1 MKAVVCQEVGR
12 LELTQLDEPLSLQAG
27 EAIVRIR
34 RVGICGT
41 DIHAYKGNQPFFTYP
56 RILGH
61 ELAGIVEE
69 LGSDDSGLAVGDQVS
84 IIPYMACGSCIAC
97 RKGKTNCCSDMQVLG
112 VHRDGGM
119 RERFTVPVSHLIRT
133 VGMTLDQTALLEPFS
148 IGAHAIRR
156 SGLREG
162 ENVLVIGAGPIGL
175 GVMAL
180 AKRQGARVIAMDV
193 KDKRLSFCRDWAHV
207 DATIN
212 ALTDNVVE
220 RLMELT
226 DGEMPTVVFE
236 ATGNAVSMEES
247 FQLAAHGGTLVFV
260 GLVRAAISF
269 SDPEFHKRELSLL
282 ASRNATRADFEL
294 VIDAMKEGALD
305 VERYIT
311 HRAPLDQM
319 PQIWERW
326 MEPDAGIIKAMLEL

>member
-1 MKAVVCQEVGR
+1 VKAVVCQEVGR
-12 LELTQLDEPLSLQAG
+12 FELSQLEEPLSPHTG

-41 DIHAYKGNQPFFTYP
+41 DIHAYKGNQPFFSYP
-56 RILGH
+56 RLLGH

-84 IIPYMACGSCIAC
+84 VIPYMACGSCIAC
-97 RKGKTNCCSDMQVLG
+97 RKGKTNCCSAMQVLG

-119 RERFTVPVSHLIRT
+119 RERLTIPVSHLIRT
-133 VGMTLDQTALLEPFS
+133 EGMTLDQAALLEPFS

-156 SGLREG
+156 SDLREG
-162 ENVLVIGAGPIGL
+162 ETVLVIGAGPIGL

-193 KDKRLSFCRDWAHV
+193 KDKRLSFCREWAHV

-212 ALTDNVVE
+212 ALTDHVEE

-226 DGEMPTVVFE
+226 EDEMPTVVFE
-236 ATGNAVSMEES
+236 ATGNAASMTES

-260 GLVRAAISF
+260 GLVREAISF

-294 VIDAMKEGALD
+294 VIEAMQEGALD

-311 HRAPLDQM
+311 HRAPFDQM
-319 PQIWERW
+319 PEIWESW
-326 MEPDAGIIKAMLEL
+326 MEPNTGIIKAMLEL